1 MAAGGMEGLAA
12 LAPVS
17 LEEAKALLRI
27 ETSDEDA
34 LIAGLV
40 RSATDYCEAFTGR
53 ALIARDVDEIS
64 GAGSGWRRLSLAPVR
79 AITGVTGLP
88 AEGAPFA
95 LAADAYAAEMDAADE
110 GWVRVTRPGAAG
122 RVRVAYAAGMAED
135 WNGVPEALRQG
146 ILRLTAH
153 LFTQRDGARDAG
165 PPAAV
170 TALWRPWRRM
180 RL

>member
-1 MAAGGMEGLAA
+1 MDAGT
-12 LAPVS
+12 APVS
-17 LEEAKALLRI
+17 LDEAKALLRI
-27 ETSDEDA
+27 ETSGEDA

-40 RSATDYCEAFTGR
+40 RSATELCEAFTGR
-53 ALIARDVDEIS
+53 ALIARDVEEIM

-79 AITGVTGLP
+79 AILGVTALP

-95 LAADAYAAEMDAADE
+95 LAVEAYAIDIDAQGE
-110 GWVRVTRPGAAG
+110 GWIRVTRPGAAG
-122 RVRVAYAAGMAED
+122 RVRVAYAAGMAEE

-146 ILRLTAH
+146 ILRLAAH
-153 LFTQRDGARDAG
+153 LFVQRDGAADRG